1 MEDVTKACRD
11 LNKLSKNAKIACE
24 MFLEECEKQGLKV
37 LVTETYRS
45 QARQS
50 YLYEQGRTRPG
61 QIVTQVKKVGYH
73 NTGNAWDIC
82 QNIKGKEYSDD
93 SFFEKCGKIAK
104 SLGIEWGGHWTGF
117 VDKPHFQISNNWTPP
132 KNKSTTPMQQEKDE
146 DLFNAVSKIIKSE
159 IKLDF
164 NSWKRKDLIS
174 KNIKNVPIL
183 LDRLGGLDKM
193 IKDGIISDK
202 TLWEQKKYNVN
213 HVRSLLIKYSLK
225 LK

>member
-104 SLGIEWGGHWTGF
+104 SLGIEWGGYWTGF

-132 KNKSTTPMQQEKDE
+132 KNKTEATVGTNQIDQELYD
-146 DLFNAVSKIIKSE
+146 AVSKIIKSGINIE
-159 IKLDF
+159 F
-164 NSWKRKDLIS
+164 NSWKRIDLIKLS
-174 KNIKNVPIL
+174 NVPFL
-183 LDRLGGLDKM
+183 LNKLGGIDKLVND
-193 IKDGIISDK
+193 KVISDG
-202 TLWEQKKYNVN
+202 TLWKTGKYNVN
-213 HVRSLLIKYSLK
+213 HVRSLLIKYAKTLK
-225 LK
+225 

>member
-1 MEDVTKACRD
+1 MEDVTRACRD
-11 LNKLSKNAKIACE
+11 LNKLSKNGKIACE

-82 QNIKGKEYSDD
+82 QNIKGKEYSDN

-104 SLGIEWGGHWTGF
+104 SLGIEWGGYWTGF

-183 LDRLGGLDKM
+183 LDRLGGLDEL

-202 TLWEQKKYNVN
+202 ALWQQKKYNET
-213 HVRSLLIKYSLK
+213 HVRSLLIKYASK

>member
-1 MEDVTKACRD
+1 
-11 LNKLSKNAKIACE
+11 

-104 SLGIEWGGHWTGF
+104 LLGIEWGGYWTGF

-132 KNKSTTPMQQEKDE
+132 KNKTEPTVGTNQIDQELYD
-146 DLFNAVSKIIKSE
+146 AVSKIIKSGISIE
-159 IKLDF
+159 F
-164 NSWKRKDLIS
+164 NSWKRIDLIKLS
-174 KNIKNVPIL
+174 NVPFL
-183 LDRLGGLDKM
+183 LNKLGGIDKLV
-193 IKDGIISDK
+193 KDKVISDG
-202 TLWEQKKYNVN
+202 TLWKTGKYNVN
-213 HVRSLLIKYSLK
+213 HVRSLLIKYAKTLK
-225 LK
+225 